1 MINVLSVCGLV
12 LCIVIINKLLENY
25 SKEYIIL
32 ITICAS
38 IIILIYVSGY
48 ISTTLDF
55 LNQLLEVS
63 SSSDIYSVLLKALG
77 ICIVTNLSVDICKDS
92 NQNALS
98 SVVLIT
104 GKIAILLISIPLL
117 KELYTVVS
125 QLINS

>member
-1 MINVLSVCGLV
+1 MINVLSVCGLI
-12 LCIVIINKLLENY
+12 LCIVIINKLLENH
-25 SKEYIIL
+25 SKEYIVL

-38 IIILIYVSGY
+38 IVVLIYVSGY

-63 SSSDIYSVLLKALG
+63 NNSDIYSVLLKALG
-77 ICIVTNLSVDICKDS
+77 ICIVTNLSIDICKDS
-92 NQNALS
+92 NQNTLS
-98 SVVLIT
+98 GVVLIT

-117 KELYTVVS
+117 KELYTVVI

>member
-12 LCIVIINKLLENY
+12 LCIVLINKLLENH

-38 IIILIYVSGY
+38 IVILIYVSGY

-63 SSSDIYSVLLKALG
+63 NNSDIYSVLLKALG
-77 ICIVTNLSVDICKDS
+77 ICIVTNLSIDVCKDS

-98 SVVLIT
+98 GVVLIT
-104 GKIAILLISIPLL
+104 GKVAILLISIPLL
-117 KELYTVVS
+117 KELYTVVI
-125 QLINS
+125 QLIDS